1 MKVSPEV
8 GGGVQEQPECRQ
20 NKAQL
25 IVSLQ
30 AELAELRLD
39 IIILIFI
46 VTIIITIIIIIRL
59 DILRRR
65 KDNLLEAPQPS
76 SSRKT
81 TEGGRTRASFVEYVS
96 EVCSN
101 MRLANRDSQK
111 MEEVVKFLGFKQG
124 VFCCC
129 C

>member
-8 GGGVQEQPECRQ
+8 GGGGVQEQAECRQ

-25 IVSLQ
+25 IASLQ
-30 AELAELRLD
+30 AELAEL
-39 IIILIFI
+39 
-46 VTIIITIIIIIRL
+46 RL

-76 SSRKT
+76 SSRRT

-96 EVCSN
+96 EVRSTCILQK
-101 MRLANRDSQK
+101 RLLLVRDTGLAKS
-111 MEEVVKFLGFKQG
+111 FCG
-124 VFCCC
+124 VSAQEKEY
-129 C
+129 

>member
-39 IIILIFI
+39 III
-46 VTIIITIIIIIRL
+46 IIKIIIIIIIRL

-101 MRLANRDSQK
+101 MHLANGNSQK
-111 MEEVVKFLGFKQG
+111 MK
-124 VFCCC
+124 
-129 C
+129 

>member
-8 GGGVQEQPECRQ
+8 GGGVQDQAECRQ

-39 IIILIFI
+39 I
-46 VTIIITIIIIIRL
+46 
-59 DILRRR
+59 LRKR

-76 SSRKT
+76 TRKT

-96 EVCSN
+96 EVCSDIFFSSKG
-101 MRLANRDSQK
+101 DSS
-111 MEEVVKFLGFKQG
+111 EH
-124 VFCCC
+124 
-129 C
+129 

>member
-46 VTIIITIIIIIRL
+46 FTIIIIIIRL

-111 MEEVVKFLGFKQG
+111 MEGVVKFLGFKQG

>member
-8 GGGVQEQPECRQ
+8 GGGGVQEQAECRQ

-25 IVSLQ
+25 IASLQ
-30 AELAELRLD
+30 AELAEL
-39 IIILIFI
+39 
-46 VTIIITIIIIIRL
+46 RL

-111 MEEVVKFLGFKQG
+111 MEGVVKFLGFKQG

>member
-1 MKVSPEV
+1 MNKSSCICLLLSTNSHTSTFIRTRVKVSPEV
-8 GGGVQEQPECRQ
+8 GGGGVQEQAECRQ

-25 IVSLQ
+25 IASLQ
-30 AELAELRLD
+30 AELAEL
-39 IIILIFI
+39 
-46 VTIIITIIIIIRL
+46 RL

-76 SSRKT
+76 SSRRT

-101 MRLANRDSQK
+101 TYFAK
-111 MEEVVKFLGFKQG
+111 GIP
-124 VFCCC
+124 
-129 C
+129 

>member
-8 GGGVQEQPECRQ
+8 GGGGVPEQAECRQ

-25 IVSLQ
+25 IGSLQ
-30 AELAELRLD
+30 AELAEL
-39 IIILIFI
+39 
-46 VTIIITIIIIIRL
+46 RL

-76 SSRKT
+76 SSRRT

-96 EVCSN
+96 EVCSTCILQK
-101 MRLANRDSQK
+101 RLLLEGDTGLAES
-111 MEEVVKFLGFKQG
+111 
-124 VFCCC
+124 FCGSLLKKRVLIKVLRCGRTAAAGTQQS
-129 C
+129 

>member
-39 IIILIFI
+39 IIILIFT
-46 VTIIITIIIIIRL
+46 VTIIIIIRL

-101 MRLANRDSQK
+101 LHLANGNSQK
-111 MEEVVKFLGFKQG
+111 MK
-124 VFCCC
+124 
-129 C
+129 